1 MGGTVN
7 GAPTGVAHMQK
18 IEVQL
23 TKLNTTIS
31 GLQHAIEQ
39 LSRAQQHPTSSNVP
53 QHAGTFQY
61 LPVGMKQSD
70 MRRWMESSKYISFNR
85 QVNALLRNQGSSLGG
100 VVRYQGGM
108 YRIGGGSNAARLFS
122 SGRLEQLDPSLA
134 VAYQNQMNRFRSKTN
149 SPSSRAAMRQGR
161 QFAGLIGGQ
170 LLGGAGD
177 IANAMGYT
185 GLGSVL
191 GNVGSGVTSGAGAA
205 MGMSLAG
212 LGGKAAGG
220 IGIAIGLATVIS
232 KNISSMEQLAA
243 SVNKAA
249 KAFDENYAALHRQTR
264 SIQESVLA
272 SRHQTRASQ
281 LQESGNIE
289 EAKKQAKYWSE
300 AYESAKST
308 FESINDPEQE
318 ESRIRKLA
326 EQKKAAV
333 DAALKG
339 TNLGWAESTLG
350 ETLFEMMGQEGA
362 ATRKQEVKNQ
372 IDEEAQKQISEMQQR
387 YKDLQQEMN
396 KAKGFA
402 ETYQGVVD
410 KIESERKA
418 DKEKSD
424 AEVKRR
430 LALDERNEQNIAR
443 YRAQGQANVTQ
454 ALANDILGNKMLSPL
469 EKFTKISEELD
480 KLRTTRSSA
489 LTSAYDLSKQI
500 SGGKMT
506 SEEMTRAMA
515 KQSKYEFEAT
525 SAQNLIGILENAL
538 ANITTET
545 IAPDLSHVTSL
556 AQYGFNMGEKND
568 TVERMDR
575 YYNKSI
581 NLQQQIKDKI
591 EQGIKTEAIYN

>member
-1 MGGTVN
+1 
-7 GAPTGVAHMQK
+7 MQK

-23 TKLNTTIS
+23 TKLNSTIS

-39 LSRAQQHPTSSNVP
+39 LSRAQQHPTSANVP

-61 LPVGMKQSD
+61 LPVGMKQAD

-85 QVNALLRNQGSSLGG
+85 QVNALLRNRGSSLGG
-100 VVRYQGGM
+100 VVRYQGGT
-108 YRIGGGSNAARLFS
+108 YRIGAESNAARLFS
-122 SGRLEQLDPSLA
+122 SGRLEQLDSSLA
-134 VAYQNQMNRFRSKTN
+134 VAYENQMNRYRSKTR

-177 IANAMGYT
+177 IANAMGYNR
-185 GLGSVL
+185 L
-191 GNVGSGVTSGAGAA
+191 GNILGNIGSGVTSGAGAA

-212 LGGKAAGG
+212 LGGKAASG
-220 IGIAIGLATVIS
+220 IGIAVGLATVIT

-249 KAFDENYAALHRQTR
+249 KAFDENYQVLHRQTKGIQD
-264 SIQESVLA
+264 SILA
-272 SRHQTRASQ
+272 SRHSTRANQ
-281 LQESGNIE
+281 LLESGNIE
-289 EAKKQAKYWSE
+289 EAKKQADYWTK
-300 AYESAKST
+300 AYESAKSS
-308 FESINDPEQE
+308 FENMKSPFQTESDIRE
-318 ESRIRKLA
+318 EAERQKAQVEKYIPTSRGEDWFGTDNTAVEFLT
-326 EQKKAAV
+326 KA
-333 DAALKG
+333 
-339 TNLGWAESTLG
+339 LGF
-350 ETLFEMMGQEGA
+350 ETYGM
-362 ATRKQEVKNQ
+362 RKQEILNEIDQDAQRQ
-372 IDEEAQKQISEMQQR
+372 IQEMHQR
-387 YKDLQQEMN
+387 YKDLEADMN

-402 ETYQGVVD
+402 ASYQSVVD
-410 KIESERKA
+410 KIEAERKA

-454 ALANDILGNKMLSPL
+454 ALANGILGDKMLSPL
-469 EKFTKISEELD
+469 EKFNKISEELD

-525 SAQNLIGILENAL
+525 STQNLIGILENAL

-545 IAPDLSHVTSL
+545 IVPDLSHVTSL

-568 TVERMDR
+568 TVERMDK
-575 YYNKSI
+575 YYSKSI